1 MPLARLLLCFLQCTF
16 AAAVLSPAIAVAV
29 NLPAGSQ
36 RYASAS
42 RDASPGDS
50 ASPHA
55 LKAGIERLRT
65 GTWWEANRKIR
76 PELAQV
82 GDLMFLLPLA
92 DRKLEPSSDA
102 IGRVQRL
109 REALRSHLIREPAGW
124 PRLVAQVRATRMKA
138 GDASAVLLADA
149 LVNEVRYRDG
159 TDGSYYSP
167 ARFFAESGV
176 CKDFAVAKYLLLRD
190 AGFDIAR
197 LRLVSL
203 APRYNNTADD
213 WHVILV
219 VQVDNASEPLVLDS
233 PGVATAKRAA
243 DTVNEASASSGP
255 SALLSAI
262 LAGRVPAEGVLRAP
276 VGPLATPV
284 SRSGQARRPLATVF
298 NEQGS
303 RSFERAAPGAQRR
316 ASAARRSANT
326 TYVDEMGESWEVDGS
341 GTFPK
346 WHIAVDPAD
355 ALAKP
360 GQASRLIIVADA
372 GVRP

>member
-1 MPLARLLLCFLQCTF
+1 LADVAS
-16 AAAVLSPAIAVAV
+16 AA
-29 NLPAGSQ
+29 NLPDASQ
-36 RYASAS
+36 RYASGT
-42 RDASPGDS
+42 RDAGPSDS
-50 ASPHA
+50 VTPHA
-55 LKAGIERLRT
+55 LKAGIARLRT

-92 DRKLEPSSDA
+92 DRNLEPSSDA

-109 REALRSHLIREPAGW
+109 REALRSHLTREPAGW
-124 PRLVAQVRATRMKA
+124 TRLVAQVRAERENA

-159 TDGSYYSP
+159 TDGSYYAP

-190 AGFDIAR
+190 VGFDIAR

-203 APRYNNTADD
+203 APRYNNTPDD

-219 VQVDNASEPLVLDS
+219 VQIDGASEPLALDS
-233 PGVATAKRAA
+233 PRAPTAKRAA
-243 DTVNEASASSGP
+243 DTANEASASSGP
-255 SALLSAI
+255 SALLRAI
-262 LAGRVPAEGVLRAP
+262 LAGREPADAVLRAP
-276 VGPLATPV
+276 AAPLATPL
-284 SRSGQARRPLATVF
+284 SRSGEARRPLATVF

-303 RSFERAAPGAQRR
+303 RSFERAAPGALRR
-316 ASAARRSANT
+316 SSAAGRSANAM
-326 TYVDEMGESWEVDGS
+326 YVDEMGEPWKVDGS

-346 WHIAVDPAD
+346 WRVAVDHAD
-355 ALAKP
+355 ALARP
-360 GQASRLIIVADA
+360 APAASLIRVAA
-372 GVRP
+372 R

>member
-1 MPLARLLLCFLQCTF
+1 MPLARLLLCFIQCSF
-16 AAAVLSPAIAVAV
+16 AAAVLLPVVAGAA
-29 NLPAGSQ
+29 NLPTAPATAPS
-36 RYASAS
+36 
-42 RDASPGDS
+42 DPLT
-50 ASPHA
+50 PHA

-92 DRKLEPSSDA
+92 DRTLEPSSDA
-102 IGRVQRL
+102 LGRVQRL
-109 REALRSHLIREPAGW
+109 REALRGHLRREPAGW
-124 PRLVAQVRATRMKA
+124 GRLVAQVRAERVKA
-138 GDASAVLLADA
+138 GDVSAVQLADA

-159 TDGSYYSP
+159 TDGSYYAP

-190 AGFDIAR
+190 AGFDVAR

-203 APRYNNTADD
+203 APRYNNTPDD

-219 VQVDNASEPLVLDS
+219 VQIDGVSEPLALDS
-233 PGVATAKRAA
+233 PSAKPASDTA
-243 DTVNEASASSGP
+243 NEASAASGP
-255 SALLSAI
+255 SALLGAI
-262 LAGRVPAEGVLRAP
+262 LAGREPAEAVLRAP
-276 VGPLATPV
+276 AGPLTLPL

-303 RSFERAAPGAQRR
+303 RSFERAAPGALRR
-316 ASAARRSANT
+316 APAAGRGASA
-326 TYVDEMGESWEVDGS
+326 TYVDEMGEPWKVDAS

-346 WHIAVDPAD
+346 WRVAVEETNALARPDPA
-355 ALAKP
+355 AGLLRVAARVP
-360 GQASRLIIVADA
+360 GT
-372 GVRP
+372 

>member
-1 MPLARLLLCFLQCTF
+1 MPLARLLLCFIQCSL
-16 AAAVLSPAIAVAV
+16 AAAVLLPAVAGAA
-29 NLPAGSQ
+29 NLPAASQ
-36 RYASAS
+36 HLASGT
-42 RDASPGDS
+42 RDTGPSDS
-50 ASPHA
+50 ATPHA

-92 DRKLEPSSDA
+92 DKQLEPSSDA

-109 REALRSHLIREPAGW
+109 REALRSHLTRAPAGW
-124 PRLVAQVRATRMKA
+124 ARLVSQVRAERVKA

-159 TDGSYYSP
+159 TDGSYYAP

-203 APRYNNTADD
+203 APRYNNTPDD

-219 VQVDNASEPLVLDS
+219 VQIDGASEPLALDS
-233 PGVATAKRAA
+233 PSAPNAKRAS
-243 DTVNEASASSGP
+243 DTASEASASSGP
-255 SALLSAI
+255 SALLGAI
-262 LAGRVPAEGVLRAP
+262 LAGREPASAVLRAP
-276 VGPLATPV
+276 AGPLTAPL

-303 RSFERAAPGAQRR
+303 RSFERAAPGAVRR
-316 ASAARRSANT
+316 ASAAGRSANAM
-326 TYVDEMGESWEVDGS
+326 YVDEMGESWKVDGS
-341 GTFPK
+341 ATFPK
-346 WHIAVDPAD
+346 WRVVVDQAD

-360 GQASRLIIVADA
+360 GPAAGLIRVVAA
-372 GVRP
+372 R